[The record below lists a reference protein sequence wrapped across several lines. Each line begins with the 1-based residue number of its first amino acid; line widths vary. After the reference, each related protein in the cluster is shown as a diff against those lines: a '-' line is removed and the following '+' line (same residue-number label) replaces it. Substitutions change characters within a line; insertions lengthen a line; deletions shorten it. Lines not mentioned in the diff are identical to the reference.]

1 MTTTVGTTEP
11 SAARLQPG
19 LQLGD
24 FRIVAP
30 LWPLRIADAYRA
42 EGPAGPATLYVI
54 HAQVAAHPAVR
65 EHIVAGTRV
74 AAALP
79 EHRHLVRTLAA
90 GITGDLLWLAT
101 EEVDG
106 SLVRDLLAKKRA
118 AGAAGLGLRAAGNLI
133 TGITNALV
141 EVHHGAIADES
152 IAVSRTGRVRV
163 IDLALGPGTLAAMMA
178 GLIPFTASAP
188 PESHE
193 GVLASAA
200 GDVFS
205 IGALLY
211 EVLVGRPLERG
222 GPRPSD
228 VVPDVNR
235 QIDEVVA
242 RACHREPEKRFG
254 RVDVLGEVVSEALN
268 RGGAMMTSAVPA
280 LERQPALEQ
289 VSLATEI
296 AGPAPTPVTAAA
308 SGPMAAAASPAMAAG
323 MSGGMQLDR
332 VLAAALADSTEKWL
346 ISKGKLDYGPF
357 SLAEVVKQIEKGD
370 IVGGNVIMDKDTGA
384 RADVAKHPLLGP
396 MVEMA
401 RQRRDDQRRAQA
413 EVAVQRKDKGRGFLL
428 YGLILLGLAAVG
440 GAAYFII
447 NSTRAAEK
455 AKIDGVSALEGASL
469 KVTVSMPKKPPPPAG
484 GRRGGGGG
492 GGGGNQGAENL
503 ALDMSDE
510 GDEGGE
516 TLSMD
521 RVYGVYSKYGGQ
533 LGGCMQSSG
542 ESSANIYI
550 NIDGKSGR
558 VSFVRINGKTS
569 GALFGCMARVLKSMK
584 FPAINGPRTRAE
596 FDISM

>member
-1 MTTTVGTTEP
+1 MTTTVGTTET

-24 FRIVAP
+24 FRIVQP

-54 HAQVAAHPAVR
+54 HAQIAAHPAVR

-106 SLVRDLLAKKRA
+106 SLVRDLLGKKRA
-118 AGAAGLGLRAAGNLI
+118 AGTPGLGIRAAGNLI
-133 TGITNALV
+133 TGVTNALV

-152 IAVSRTGRVRV
+152 IAVNRTGRVRV

-178 GLIPFTASAP
+178 GLIPYSTTAP
-188 PESHE
+188 PETHE

-228 VVPDVNR
+228 VVADVNR

-280 LERQPALEQ
+280 LAQQPALEQ
-289 VSLATEI
+289 QVSLASEI
-296 AGPAPTPVTAAA
+296 GGPAAAASASGRMAAAPAAAVAAAAA
-308 SGPMAAAASPAMAAG
+308 SGGMA
-323 MSGGMQLDR
+323 LDR

-346 ISKGKLDYGPF
+346 VSKGKLDYGPF
-357 SLAEVVKQIEKGD
+357 SLADIVAQIEKGD
-370 IVGGNVIMDKDTGA
+370 IVGGNLIMDKDTGA
-384 RADVAKHPLLGP
+384 RADVATHPLLGP
-396 MVEMA
+396 MVEVA

-413 EVAVQRKDKGRGFLL
+413 EVAVQRKDKGRGVML
-428 YGLILLGLAAVG
+428 YGLILLGLVAVG
-440 GAAYFII
+440 LAVYFII

-455 AKIDGVSALEGASL
+455 EKIDGVSALEGASL

-484 GRRGGGGG
+484 GRRPGGGGG
-492 GGGGNQGAENL
+492 GGGVNQGAENL

-521 RVYGVYSKYGGQ
+521 RVYGVYSRFGGQ
-533 LGGCMQSSG
+533 LGGCLQSTG
-542 ESSANIYI
+542 EGSANIYI

-558 VSFVRINGKTS
+558 VSFVRINGKT
-569 GALFGCMARVLKSMK
+569 GGPLFNCMARVLKGMK